1 MRSLEPVL
9 EDRNTPNIEER
20 TAVVDL
26 ENARIEGNTLHGF
39 AAVYNTPSEPIED
52 RGRTW
57 VETIAPGAF
66 DDVLAS
72 SPDVYLSVNHDPSS
86 ALART
91 PDTLRL
97 HNEDRG
103 LRFEA
108 DLGDSPTAQDIR
120 SAVSRN
126 VLRGASFRFS
136 CAPGG
141 DAWSRGN
148 DGTERRTLNKVARLV
163 DISVATT
170 PAYAGTTIE
179 LRSQRPPAPQPRPSL
194 TVEMRSQLAG
204 PADETRAR
212 IALRPEDRMS
222 TWQGRRGRGTFSEE
236 NAAEFSLGRAVRG
249 MVTGAWD
256 DAELERRAL
265 SEGSDAAGGFA
276 VPSPLASYTIDLIRN
291 ASQVIN
297 AGAVTVPMESETLT
311 IPRLASDPTPEWHE
325 ENAEV
330 KDSDPSFER
339 VTFTAHTL
347 PVLTRISME
356 LFEDISSS
364 ASDRISNALI
374 QSVSLEM
381 DRAALR
387 GSGTDP
393 EPKGLRNQEGVDI
406 RSLGTNGAKLTDW
419 SAIVKALGAV
429 KRRNITPSGVI
440 WSSRTAET
448 YALMTDT
455 LHQPLMPPQYVREV
469 PFYETNQIPDDL
481 TQGTAK
487 EEASEVYVGRWS
499 DLLIGVRPTL
509 GVRLRQLNERFADN
523 LQVGL
528 LAWIRCDVQIA
539 HPASFSVITG
549 VLE

>member
-1 MRSLEPVL
+1 MQPHSPPVL
-9 EDRNTPNIEER
+9 EDRTETITEER

-26 ENARIEGNTLHGF
+26 QDARIEGNTLHGF

-52 RGRTW
+52 RGRRW

-66 DDVLAS
+66 DDVLAG

-141 DAWSRGN
+141 DAWSRGS

-179 LRSQRPPAPQPRPSL
+179 LRSQPAPARGGL
-194 TVEMRSQLAG
+194 TVEMRSQLAA
-204 PADETRAR
+204 PAEESRAR
-212 IALRPEDRMS
+212 IVLAPEDRMS
-222 TWQGRRGRGTFSEE
+222 SWQGRRGLGAFSDGD
-236 NAAEFSLGRAVRG
+236 AREFSLGRMVRG
-249 MVTGAWD
+249 MVTGSWD
-256 DAELERRAL
+256 DAGLEQRAL
-265 SEGSDAAGGFA
+265 AEGADATGGAA
-276 VPSPLASYTIDLIRN
+276 VPAPLATYTIDLIRN
-291 ASQVIN
+291 AARVIE

-311 IPRLASDPTPEWHE
+311 IPRLSAPPVGAWHV

-330 KDSDPSFER
+330 AESDPAFER
-339 VTFTAHTL
+339 VTLKAHTL
-347 PVLTRISME
+347 TVLTRISME
-356 LFEDISSS
+356 LFEDISPS
-364 ASDRISNALI
+364 ASDRITNALI
-374 QSVSLEM
+374 QALALEL

-387 GSGTDP
+387 GSGTAP
-393 EPKGLRNQEGVDI
+393 EPKGLRFQEGVEL
-406 RSLGTNGAKLTDW
+406 RSMGTNGGKFTNW
-419 SAIVKALGAV
+419 KAIIEAIGALKG
-429 KRRNITPSGVI
+429 RNIMPTGI
-440 WSSRTAET
+440 IESSRTAET
-448 YALMTDT
+448 FASLVDT
-455 LHQPLMPPQYVREV
+455 LGQPLEAPSYVSQIPV
-469 PFYETNQIPDDL
+469 YETNQVPNNL

-487 EEASEVYVGRWS
+487 EIASEVYLGRWS

-523 LQVGL
+523 MQVGL
-528 LAWIRCDVQIA
+528 LAWLRADIAVA
-539 HPASFSVITG
+539 HPQSFNVITG
-549 VLE
+549 AIE